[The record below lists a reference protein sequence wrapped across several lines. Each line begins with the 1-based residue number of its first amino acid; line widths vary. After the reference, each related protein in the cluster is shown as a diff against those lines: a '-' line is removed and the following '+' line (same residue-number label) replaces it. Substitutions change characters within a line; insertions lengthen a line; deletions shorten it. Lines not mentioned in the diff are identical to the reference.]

1 MPRRSVYH
9 SSSGQASVE
18 VSYENDT
25 IHITAVC
32 DSLQGRLEYYE
43 IKLAQYESENEIYRD
58 YVEEIEKKR
67 PDFIKLMLLVFFS
80 GIFTGIILTIK
91 IKQKLK

>member
-1 MPRRSVYH
+1 MFYSR
-9 SSSGQASVE
+9 SGQASVE
-18 VSYENDT
+18 VEYVNDT
-25 IHITAVC
+25 IFITAVC

-43 IKLAQYESENEIYRD
+43 SKLAQYESENEIYRD

-67 PDFIKLMLLVFFS
+67 PDFIKLILLVFFS
-80 GIFTGIILTIK
+80 GIFIGIILKIR